1 MSMKMSKANRDKW
14 QKAVKGLLNA
24 VNDNNKNVS
33 ELINF
38 GFTEKM
44 IEVLFN
50 IKYLDFDTEF
60 HNAAPDINLQIS
72 GGEGGGGGMVPVLS
86 PDQLSELFN
95 RLFGTEDAPSQRRYT
110 ALLGQINARTTQL
123 IAQNNQTTRQMEE
136 LQAYHTGQGTNFI
149 NMLNDIVSQLYS
161 NGYFNDFENL
171 TFPNNLDAYLQT
183 LVDAEQLKQFIN
195 NTMYRTGELTTK
207 EAYREA
213 YYPPENATPEQINA
227 AKQRYK
233 DYMMQVFKRGS
244 ETYREGDITKYRD
257 MTAHKKINEWVEII
271 GIKSNIKRTAG
282 YFKSIINMATPAK
295 RLELL
300 LIILNIAT
308 SSTDYKARYAQARK
322 DNPNSGP
329 VTVAVN
335 LITSLLGSSSM
346 NIGTPVLGVQGD
358 YLNLIIETI
367 KQFILNNSPN
377 ATFTSQPYQMPTE
390 EKKEQA
396 PWDIPSEND
405 LTKEINRTYEEL
417 EVGLSESE
425 RRSLADILIF
435 LSTEISTNTL
445 TEAQRANIVPTA
457 RYILN
462 KVKNKIMSNPSDP
475 NRGNIFSIIKSIFT
489 DPANRQLISDFGSVV
504 LNPTPA
510 KITNILNGIIDDFM
524 NRSKTTSSSPPATST
539 TTAPATSTTT
549 APATSTTTAP
559 TPITTT
565 AQFGSETLQSNF
577 ADEKYDD
584 AEEIAARYIA
594 QEGKDEVEE
603 IDAHRGQFVEVELN
617 NVRANP
623 LPPSINIGMRTR
635 ELLTRVGRGVEMVS
649 ARIRNVP
656 QFDELKLRS
665 EEEFEDQ
672 KTITEIK
679 TAEERLRNERPGVLR
694 NIYNSMTNNFGT
706 NWRLTRQ
713 YYLDYGGRMIPFPS
727 RRAAN
732 NWRLDLRNQAEN
744 DGYMT
749 EIQNIPEVIE
759 KFGLIRKVGGGGGPP
774 GDPGDDD
781 MIVGGFRYRFRGLTK
796 RNWVLLVAV
805 IIALSTGAVTAEQ
818 LIKHNTDISKDG
830 KPIPAEP
837 TPAPAKPTPVK
848 PTPGKPPVPAKPGD
862 NDVVF
867 PSKYIKIKHN
877 SFWDSVGLGGVIDI
891 YNTYVDN
898 YNNSNLTKG
907 DKDILNAKITEY
919 WGKLSKATGVPELN
933 ELIKARQ
940 TYDDLKKQYDNATT
954 NKLNFS
960 TILGIYTSLTKSAEY
975 LDTMTQKYLNI
986 ENGIFGTAKSLTDAD
1001 VTIDNRDDPDS
1012 FVTKMQTQVKAKAIV
1027 DPSQLLLSKGMMER
1041 IMRKLENK
1049 GDFSSG
1055 IMNETERFNNF
1066 SLVKNHEYPEGL
1078 GLDNPLIR
1086 RNKEYEI
1093 KQYLNANPNP
1103 RPYVVPSYNKCVQYA
1118 KGEKPIMRNPVMI
1131 DDKLDDAYW
1140 NPTGNQVKLYEPFE
1154 KSKLFNPE
1162 YEIQKNTNIK
1172 KITTLSNMIRSGPYT
1187 YLNEDQYY
1195 NGGTCEYEYNEK
1207 LNNYPLTSEFKQVK
1221 PTKIYKIT
1229 PKVKKSRLPDNYS
1242 IK

>member
-14 QKAVKGLLNA
+14 QKAVKGLLDA
-24 VNDNNKNVS
+24 VNDNNKIVS
-33 ELINF
+33 ELIDF

-44 IEVLFN
+44 IEILYN
-50 IKYLDFDTEF
+50 IKYLDFNTEF
-60 HNAAPDINLQIS
+60 HNAAPDINLQVS
-72 GGEGGGGGMVPVLS
+72 GAEGTGPGMTPILT
-86 PDQLSELFN
+86 PDQLNTLFDN
-95 RLFGTEDAPSQRRYT
+95 LFGTRTGPSARRFS
-110 ALLGQINARTTQL
+110 ALLGQINTRTTQL
-123 IAQNNQTTRQMEE
+123 IASNNAVTRNINE
-136 LQAYHTGQGTNFI
+136 LSDYNIGISVFNPLLG
-149 NMLNDIVSQLYS
+149 QLYS
-161 NGYFNDFENL
+161 NRYFNNMQY
-171 TFPNNLDAYLQT
+171 NNRPIERNT
-183 LVDAEQLKQFIN
+183 LISIF
-195 NTMYRTGELTTK
+195 G
-207 EAYREA
+207 
-213 YYPPENATPEQINA
+213 A
-227 AKQRYK
+227 ASKVSRRK
-233 DYMMQVFKRGS
+233 
-244 ETYREGDITKYRD
+244 
-257 MTAHKKINEWVEII
+257 
-271 GIKSNIKRTAG
+271 
-282 YFKSIINMATPAK
+282 
-295 RLELL
+295 LL
-300 LIILNIAT
+300 CLILNIAMN
-308 SSTDYKARYAQARK
+308 STDFNTRLKVAIEQ
-322 DNPNSGP
+322 NPNAERL
-329 VTVAVN
+329 TVAAN
-335 LITSLLGSSSM
+335 LIVSLMGSSAM
-346 NIGTPVLGVQGD
+346 NINTLGYSIEFN
-358 YLNLIIETI
+358 YLNLIIEAINSFLMGESSNITI
-367 KQFILNNSPN
+367 
-377 ATFTSQPYQMPTE
+377 TSEPAQMPTE
-390 EKKEQA
+390 EKKEQS

-435 LSTEISTNTL
+435 LSSEISTNTL
-445 TEAQRANIVPTA
+445 TEAQRANIVPTV

-489 DPANRQLISDFGSVV
+489 DPANRQIIIDFGSVV

-510 KITNILNGIIDDFM
+510 KIINILNGIIDDFM
-524 NRSKTTSSSPPATST
+524 NRSKTTSSSPPATTS
-539 TTAPATSTTT
+539 TTAPI
-549 APATSTTTAP
+549 TSTTTAP
-559 TPITTT
+559 TTTPT
-565 AQFGSETLQSNF
+565 AQFGSEMLQANF
-577 ADEKYDD
+577 ADEKY
-584 AEEIAARYIA
+584 ENPQTIADRYIA
-594 QEGKDEVEE
+594 QEGKEEEEE
-603 IDAHRGQFVEVELN
+603 IDAHRGQFEDVDLN
-617 NVRANP
+617 IVRSNP
-623 LPPSINIGMRTR
+623 LPPSVGIGMRTR

-649 ARIRNVP
+649 ARIRNIP

-665 EEEFEDQ
+665 EEEFEEQ
-672 KTITEIK
+672 KIITEIK
-679 TAEERLRNERPGVLR
+679 TAEERLRNERPGALR

-727 RRAAN
+727 RSAAN

-744 DGYMT
+744 DGYMA

-830 KPIPAEP
+830 KPIPKEP
-837 TPAPAKPTPVK
+837 TEPQPVIPKK
-848 PTPGKPPVPAKPGD
+848 PTPGKPPVPVKPGD

-867 PSKYIKIKHN
+867 PSKYIKMKHN

-891 YNTYVDN
+891 YNTYVDD

-907 DKDILNAKITEY
+907 DKDILNAKITDY

-960 TILGIYTSLTKSAEY
+960 SILSIYTALTKSAEY
-975 LDTMTQKYLNI
+975 LDAMTQKYLNI

-1012 FVTKMQTQVKAKAIV
+1012 VITKTHTQVKAKAIV

-1066 SLVKNHEYPEGL
+1066 SVVKNHEYPEGL
-1078 GLDNPLIR
+1078 GLDNPLII

-1093 KQYLNANPNP
+1093 NQYVNANPNP
-1103 RPYVVPSYNKCVQYA
+1103 TPYKVPSYNKCIKYA
-1118 KGEKPIMRNPVMI
+1118 DGIKPIMRNPIMI
-1131 DDKLDDAYW
+1131 DDKLDDMYW
-1140 NPTGNQVKLYEPFE
+1140 NPIGNQTKLYEMGE

-1162 YEIQKNTNIK
+1162 YDIQKNTNKK
-1172 KITTLSNMIRSGPYT
+1172 KIETLSDMIRGGPYT
-1187 YLNEDQYY
+1187 DIDRNQYY
-1195 NGGTCEYEYNEK
+1195 ERGTKEYNYNEK
-1207 LNNYPLTSEFKQVK
+1207 LNDYPMTSNFKQVK
-1221 PTKIYKIT
+1221 PTKIYKLT